1 MITTVV
7 ILALLTGVKFPDTH
21 RLDDFIIQEHCVMNS
36 SICSINKKVIPA
48 GSRDRP
54 TWFISKAL

>member
-21 RLDDFIIQEHCVMNS
+21 RLDDFIIQEHCAINS
-36 SICSINKKVIPA
+36 SICSLNSHIILSGETWSPA
-48 GSRDRP
+48 
-54 TWFISKAL
+54 WFIPKPQ